1 MNSFDCGVFAS
12 HNIFILPILYIFFVI
27 ASMHYIESLEGS
39 GILTRYVILLK
50 LVCGIIIPLLLPP
63 KDTYGAIKKNY
74 GRRTHQWMPDVRN
87 VFIVMNYANK
97 KRLQQTTNT
106 AG

>member
-1 MNSFDCGVFAS
+1 M
-12 HNIFILPILYIFFVI
+12 LPILSSFFVI

-74 GRRTHQWMPDVRN
+74 GRRTHQGMPDVRN
-87 VFIVMNYANK
+87 VFIVNELCKKKTDYNK
-97 KRLQQTTNT
+97 PPILQVS
-106 AG
+106 AKKVEAIAY